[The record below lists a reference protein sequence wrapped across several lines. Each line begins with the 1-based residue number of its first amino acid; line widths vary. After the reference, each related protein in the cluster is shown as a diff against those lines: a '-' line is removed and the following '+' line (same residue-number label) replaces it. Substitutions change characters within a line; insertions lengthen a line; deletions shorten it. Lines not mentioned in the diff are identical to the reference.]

1 MSRVLAGH
9 RCRRFA
15 DRASDEEHLG
25 VDKLDK
31 SNIAL
36 NTGRGVTVK
45 KRLVAPSIQRQNVM
59 HMSVDE
65 LEM

>member
-1 MSRVLAGH
+1 M
-9 RCRRFA
+9 
-15 DRASDEEHLG
+15 
-25 VDKLDK
+25 DKLDK